1 KVCPD
6 CHGTRLRSDAR
17 HVRVGDHT
25 LPQLASLP
33 LRACQQVFE
42 GLELDGARAAI
53 AARIMREI
61 AARLGFLIDVGLD
74 YLSLDR
80 SAETLSGGEA

>member
-1 KVCPD
+1 
-6 CHGTRLRSDAR
+6 
-17 HVRVGDHT
+17 
-25 LPQLASLP
+25 
-33 LRACQQVFE
+33 E

-80 SAETLSGGEA
+80 SAETLSGGEAQRVKLALELSKRDTGRTLYILDEPTTGLHFHDVDMLLG